1 MNSMNPVIIEPT
13 NYSPQ
18 VVFEADG
25 NLSIKGRSLMLDAA
39 SFYKP
44 LIEWAM
50 SLNAPSVNF
59 NFELDYFNTSSSTK
73 LLDLL
78 KVFDNSRSV
87 KEFIVHWA
95 FENDDEDTLLKGQI
109 FEERLK
115 NARFDYKELSGI

>member
-1 MNSMNPVIIEPT
+1 MNSMEPVIIEPT

-25 NLSIKGRSLMLDAA
+25 NLSIKGRSLMLDAV
-39 SFYKP
+39 SFYQP
-44 LIEWAM
+44 LIEWAS
-50 SLNAPSVNF
+50 SLNTQSVNF
-59 NFELDYFNTSSSTK
+59 NFELDYFNTSSSKK

-78 KVFDNSRSV
+78 KVFDSNRNV
-87 KEFIVHWA
+87 NEFIVHWA
-95 FENDDEDTLLKGQI
+95 FENDDEDTLMKGQL